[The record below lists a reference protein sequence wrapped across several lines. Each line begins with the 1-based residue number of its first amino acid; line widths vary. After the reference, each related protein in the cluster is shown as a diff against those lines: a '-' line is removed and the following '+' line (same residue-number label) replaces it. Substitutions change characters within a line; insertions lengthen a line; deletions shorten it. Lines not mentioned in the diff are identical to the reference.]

1 MAVTD
6 ASWRYFF
13 WPKTKKLCV
22 KCFFFFFVCLFAG
35 KNRQIRK
42 MTAAVHHPTLRLI
55 RVRIERLTSDHV
67 PVDFSLQF
75 NLVHKNRTKRNSS
88 AGSVICS
95 TQSSNIQQSN
105 RNMYKHS
112 NSQKVE
118 HMQMQPGDIVE
129 LSQDMI
135 YSLLFDTHHSYSDI
149 AAASSIAPAAPLPP
163 FIEAQFSAP
172 VTPSSAGQSEIAT
185 AANDLEQS
193 NWLTSL
199 VAASKDI
206 ISTTDEATS
215 DENTQIMHENSI
227 CKLQQ
232 CKIQTKNK
240 KGADNFT
247 EVKPHLHS
255 RRQMWS
261 QCPQC
266 VWVAV
271 AVSVAIKKPYAK
283 PKWQYLTRYSS

>member
-1 MAVTD
+1 ML
-6 ASWRYFF
+6 W
-13 WPKTKKLCV
+13 L
-22 KCFFFFFVCLFAG
+22 FFVSLSAG

-75 NLVHKNRTKRNSS
+75 NLVHKNRTKHNS

-112 NSQKVE
+112 HPQKVE

-135 YSLLFDTHHSYSDI
+135 YSLLFDTPHTYSDI
-149 AAASSIAPAAPLPP
+149 PAASSIAPAAPLPP

-206 ISTTDEATS
+206 VSTTDEATS
-215 DENTQIMHENSI
+215 DEDTQIKHENSI

-232 CKIQTKNK
+232 CKIQTSNK

-247 EVKPHLHS
+247 EVKHTFTAEANVES
-255 RRQMWS
+255 MSTMCMGGSCRISNNQKAICQTKMTNTW
-261 QCPQC
+261 QDT
-266 VWVAV
+266 AV
-271 AVSVAIKKPYAK
+271 KK
-283 PKWQYLTRYSS
+283 QSFF